1 MKEIRKD
8 KKLLHFLQVNL
19 LKITGQLII
28 NGEGGVFC

>member
-8 KKLLHFLQVNL
+8 KKLLHFLRVNL
-19 LKITGQLII
+19 LEITGQLII